1 MAKLTRNRIKQDLC
15 DQLERNGMIGSYCQD
30 MVNDYMELW
39 DISKAL
45 AKDIKERGVT
55 VETELAD
62 GRLKRVKNESVG
74 ELLKTNAQ
82 MLKILDS
89 LELKAVTGGDTEDDE
104 LCSESPY

>member
-1 MAKLTRNRIKQDLC
+1 MAKLTRKQIRQDLL
-15 DQLERNGMIGSYCQD
+15 DQLERNGMVGGYCRD
-30 MVNDYMELW
+30 MVDDYMELW

-55 VETELAD
+55 IESELAD
-62 GRLKRVKNESVG
+62 GRCKRVKNESVG

-89 LELKAVTGGDTEDDE
+89 LELKAVQGGDEDDE
-104 LCSESPY
+104 L

>member
-1 MAKLTRNRIKQDLC
+1 MAKLTRKQIRQDLL
-15 DQLERNGMIGSYCQD
+15 DQLERNGMVGGYCRD
-30 MVNDYMELW
+30 MVDDYMELW

-55 VETELAD
+55 VESELAD
-62 GRLKRVKNESVG
+62 GRCKRVKNESVG

-89 LELKAVTGGDTEDDE
+89 LELKAVQGGDEDDE
-104 LCSESPY
+104 L

>member
-1 MAKLTRNRIKQDLC
+1 MTKISRKQVRQDLFE
-15 DQLERNGMIGSYCQD
+15 QLKKNKLKSSYCQD

-39 DISKAL
+39 DVSKAL
-45 AKDIKERGVT
+45 SKDIKERGVT

-62 GRLKRVKNESVG
+62 GRIKRVKNESVG

-89 LELKAVTGGDTEDDE
+89 LELKAVMGGDTEDDE
-104 LCSESPY
+104 L